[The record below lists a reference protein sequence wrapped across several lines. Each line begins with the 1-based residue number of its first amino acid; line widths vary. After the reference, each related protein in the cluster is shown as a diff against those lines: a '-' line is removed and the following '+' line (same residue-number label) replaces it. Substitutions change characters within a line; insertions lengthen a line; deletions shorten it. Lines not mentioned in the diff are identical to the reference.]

1 MNAQIKTT
9 PTPVLTHAQIAI
21 LLEKKD
27 GATYQAVIEQ
37 VEKPLL
43 EAALVK
49 HRGNQTAVALQ
60 LGLNRGTL
68 RKKLKL
74 HGLLKAK

>member
-1 MNAQIKTT
+1 MNARIQN
-9 PTPVLTHAQIAI
+9 PSFPVLTHAQIADI
-21 LLEKKD
+21 LETKTGD
-27 GATYQAVIEQ
+27 VYQAVIDQ

-49 HRGNQTAVALQ
+49 YRGNQTAVALK
-60 LGLNRGTL
+60 LGINRGTL

-74 HGLLKAK
+74 HGLLTAK

>member
-1 MNAQIKTT
+1 MNAHIQT
-9 PTPVLTHAQIAI
+9 PAPVLTHAQIAI

-27 GATYQAVIEQ
+27 GAAYQAVIEQ
-37 VEKPLL
+37 VEKPLI
-43 EAALVK
+43 EAALVQ

-60 LGLNRGTL
+60 LGINRGTL